1 MDKKID
7 VISVIGPTASGKTRL
22 AVEIA
27 LKYGGEVVSADSM
40 QIYKNMNIATAKP
53 TLDEM
58 CGVPH
63 HMIGFLD
70 PEQTFSV
77 ARFTELAGQVIRDI
91 NSKGKIPVICGGT
104 GLYVDSLLNNIEF
117 AQGDVDEELR
127 EALYKKAEQEG
138 VQSLIDELS
147 EFDPLAA
154 ENMNTGNIKR
164 IVRAIEIYRTT
175 GITLTEQNRRS
186 KMRGTP
192 YNPVKIGLKA
202 LDRQYLYDR
211 INKRVD
217 IMVQCGLLEEAR
229 EFYAAECG
237 KTAVKAIGYKELEPY
252 IKGETTLEETLEELK
267 KQTRRYAKRQ
277 LTWFMRDKEIKWFD
291 IDTYSDT
298 QKLDEDVFDYIE
310 KTLAERGHAC
320 G

>member
-192 YNPVKIGLKA
+192 YAPVKIGLKA
-202 LDRQYLYDR
+202 LDRQYLYNR

-217 IMVQCGLLEEAR
+217 NMVQCGLLDEAR
-229 EFYAAECG
+229 EFLKTECG

-252 IKGETTLEETLEELK
+252 FNAEKSLDEALEELK

-277 LTWFMRDKEIKWFD
+277 LTWFMRDAEIKWFD
-291 IDTYSDT
+291 IDTYTDV
-298 QKLDEDVFDYIE
+298 KELDEDVFDYIGR
-310 KTLAERGHAC
+310 KLKK
-320 G
+320 

>member
-1 MDKKID
+1 MNKKID

-27 LKYGGEVVSADSM
+27 RKLNGEVVSADSM
-40 QIYKNMNIATAKP
+40 QIYKNMDIATAKP
-53 TLDEM
+53 TTEEM

-63 HMIGFLD
+63 HLIGFLD

-77 ARFTELAGQVIRDI
+77 ARFVKLAGQAAADI
-91 NSKGKIPVICGGT
+91 HNRGKMPVICGGT

-117 AQGDVDEELR
+117 AEGDTDEELR
-127 EALYKKAEQEG
+127 KELYLKAEKEG
-138 VQSLIDELS
+138 VQSLISELAQ
-147 EFDPLAA
+147 FDPQSA
-154 ENMNTGNIKR
+154 ENMNTGNVKR

-186 KMRGTP
+186 RLRGTP
-192 YNPVKIGLKA
+192 YAPVKIGLKA
-202 LDRQYLYDR
+202 KDRQYLYDR

-217 IMVQCGLLEEAR
+217 IMVQSGLLEEAKD
-229 EFYAAECG
+229 FFKTECG

-252 IKGETTLEETLEELK
+252 FNGSITLEQALEELK

-277 LTWFMRDKEIKWFD
+277 LTWFMRDAEIKWFD
-291 IDTYSDT
+291 IDTYTDV
-298 QKLDEDVFDYIE
+298 KELDEDVFDYIGR
-310 KTLAERGHAC
+310 KLKK
-320 G
+320 